1 MSTLA
6 KMWLP
11 VGAIGCLFAVATP
24 AVPRA
29 STPAPGA
36 ATVPAAAA
44 RPAAIVL
51 VTVDTLRADRVSFDG
66 YRFPTTPFLD
76 RLASEGVVFE
86 RAYATSSWTPPTM
99 ASIFTGVPPMTH
111 GVVSGEIV
119 DNKAVRQSML
129 PQSLS
134 TIAELVG
141 RSGFRTM
148 GVASNRHLSV
158 DLGFGQGFDRYFDP
172 PTFITAPV
180 VNDKARMLL
189 SADYG
194 TNWQRTWRN
203 RPLFLWLHYFDPH
216 DPYLPYDPWIAA
228 HAPGVDAKG
237 PHSPASLVMRDL
249 RRRFPKPD
257 AALAEAVRPFYDSE
271 IRRTDQLLADL
282 WQELAPDGNVLFI
295 FTADHGEEM
304 VDHGGLGHSQSLYDE
319 LTRIPL
325 LLWWPRGIPGG
336 VRIAQPVSALDILP
350 TILELLGEPAPPGL
364 AGRSLVPLWTAAAAG
379 AASAE
384 RRPVFLELAPPKH
397 FLWAVVDGDRKLIVD
412 PSSAAPPELY
422 DLAADPGERANLA
435 AHLPGEVERLRGL
448 LRAWARQNPRAPD
461 QRTRD
466 RQDES
471 LRQELEALGYL
482 GSTAPPAN
490 TPPPALPPPR

>member
-148 GVASNRHLSV
+148 GVASNR
-158 DLGFGQGFDRYFDP
+158 
-172 PTFITAPV
+172 
-180 VNDKARMLL
+180 
-189 SADYG
+189 
-194 TNWQRTWRN
+194 
-203 RPLFLWLHYFDPH
+203 
-216 DPYLPYDPWIAA
+216 
-228 HAPGVDAKG
+228 
-237 PHSPASLVMRDL
+237 
-249 RRRFPKPD
+249 
-257 AALAEAVRPFYDSE
+257 
-271 IRRTDQLLADL
+271 
-282 WQELAPDGNVLFI
+282 
-295 FTADHGEEM
+295 
-304 VDHGGLGHSQSLYDE
+304 
-319 LTRIPL
+319 
-325 LLWWPRGIPGG
+325 
-336 VRIAQPVSALDILP
+336 
-350 TILELLGEPAPPGL
+350 
-364 AGRSLVPLWTAAAAG
+364 
-379 AASAE
+379 
-384 RRPVFLELAPPKH
+384 
-397 FLWAVVDGDRKLIVD
+397 
-412 PSSAAPPELY
+412 
-422 DLAADPGERANLA
+422 
-435 AHLPGEVERLRGL
+435 
-448 LRAWARQNPRAPD
+448 
-461 QRTRD
+461 
-466 RQDES
+466 
-471 LRQELEALGYL
+471 
-482 GSTAPPAN
+482 
-490 TPPPALPPPR
+490 